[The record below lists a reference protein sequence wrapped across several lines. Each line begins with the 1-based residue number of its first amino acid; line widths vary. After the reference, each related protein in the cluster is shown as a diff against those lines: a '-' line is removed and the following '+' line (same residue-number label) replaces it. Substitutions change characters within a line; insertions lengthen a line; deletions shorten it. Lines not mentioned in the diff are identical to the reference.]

1 MFYIKITCEYLFL
14 EVKEKFAY
22 LEIGWENLACF
33 TTDGD
38 RSTDA
43 SKNCAAGRI
52 WQEFSYTIS
61 ENAMYFH
68 CIIHHEALCCKFSSF
83 EMKEVSDTDFNSGLY
98 LTWPLETPSV

>member
-52 WQEFSYTIS
+52 
-61 ENAMYFH
+61 
-68 CIIHHEALCCKFSSF
+68 
-83 EMKEVSDTDFNSGLY
+83 
-98 LTWPLETPSV
+98 